1 VAQQPIEVILMR
13 ELADHLGTPIFVV
26 DPDGTLEF
34 YNEQAEALLG
44 RRYDETG
51 PMPVEEWASVFVP
64 TDDAGARLPA
74 DRLPLVTTLRDR
86 VPSHG
91 SFWIEGLDG
100 ERRRLAV
107 TAMPL
112 TGRNGVF
119 VGAAALFWEAQ

>member
-1 VAQQPIEVILMR
+1 MAQQPIEVILMR

-34 YNEQAEALLG
+34 YNEPAEAILG

-64 TDDAGARLPA
+64 TDDAGEPLPP
-74 DRLPLVTTLRDR
+74 DQLPLVVTLRDR

-91 SFWIEGLDG
+91 IFWIEGLDG
-100 ERRRLAV
+100 ERHRLAA

-112 TGRNGVF
+112 TGRNGMF
-119 VGAAALFWEAQ
+119 VGAAALFWESQ